1 MLEFAKKHE
10 LTRLDATEEGVRTW
24 TDHVKSL
31 AEGLLTVEFDSWMT
45 GVNRNVPG
53 RQKRTFM
60 AYAGGAPKYREKCDQ
75 IAANGYDGFVLA

>member
-1 MLEFAKKHE
+1 MREPHPARSTRPTEHVHE
-10 LTRLDATEEGVRTW
+10 TAARL
-24 TDHVKSL
+24 L
-31 AEGLLTVEFDSWMT
+31 AIDVNSWMT

-75 IAANGYDGFVLA
+75 VVANGYAGFVLA

>member
-1 MLEFAKKHE
+1 M
-10 LTRLDATEEGVRTW
+10 T
-24 TDHVKSL
+24 
-31 AEGLLTVEFDSWMT
+31 DSWMT

-75 IAANGYDGFVLA
+75 VAAAGYEGFVLS